1 MEGREETRT
10 RAERAGAERRRERS
24 SSRRSLG
31 ERKVSALSFSTSAS
45 ASPSCLSSESS
56 SRVRTRTFFICRRVI
71 FLKEARGR
79 EGEGGGIERGRQKN
93 GKKNDFTPLLFPFFS
108 LLLVSLSQVCSFFVE
123 EREDAVVFVFLES
136 SLAVDDAAAR
146 SSRPSTRRCRCRR
159 LVDAAVAVTVAANFA
174 AFLLLFPPAVAFP
187 PRLFPP
193 RVRHGEIISKR
204 GLREHGRDRSL
215 VPGREVRSLMF
226 PGALVFFETSARSL
240 AAGQK
245 KKNSKR
251 TPSRHHLN
259 QNRFGS
265 KAEAAAL
272 LAEWATKIAPRALAE
287 AGKLGAG
294 AGRRAAPSV
303 RVLSGAVGASESRLE
318 VEVSGLPSLAA
329 LEVLWEALP
338 REEHRHW
345 QERLARHVVDG
356 STRWEVFHELGAVV
370 GRGGGGESEARA
382 PTAAFSSPSP
392 PATTAEEAPSS
403 PSPLLVVSG
412 DEAAAILQ
420 SDAVAAAAAIE
431 KSGNGG
437 ASAADGGP
445 SRASPPPAPAA
456 GRGRPR
462 SLERAAA
469 AGARAAAAE
478 ASKGRPP
485 PPSPPY
491 SPPLPPITISS
502 ILGAAKSSNGSSSSN
517 GGSSSDGGSSS
528 NGGSSSDGFG
538 GSGGDL
544 DTLDTSKLV
553 PGQRLPDGSVV
564 ATDWKGDVMII
575 RPGDRG
581 VAGL

>member
-45 ASPSCLSSESS
+45 ASSSCLSSESS

-226 PGALVFFETSARSL
+226 PRALVFFETSARSL

-245 KKNSKR
+245 KK
-251 TPSRHHLN
+251 TLN
-259 QNRFGS
+259 EHPLVITSTKTGS
-265 KAEAAAL
+265 
-272 LAEWATKIAPRALAE
+272 APR
-287 AGKLGAG
+287 
-294 AGRRAAPSV
+294 
-303 RVLSGAVGASESRLE
+303 
-318 VEVSGLPSLAA
+318 
-329 LEVLWEALP
+329 P
-338 REEHRHW
+338 RPR
-345 QERLARHVVDG
+345 
-356 STRWEVFHELGAVV
+356 
-370 GRGGGGESEARA
+370 
-382 PTAAFSSPSP
+382 
-392 PATTAEEAPSS
+392 PSS
-403 PSPLLVVSG
+403 PSGPPRSPRGPSRKPASSEQGRDDEPLPPS
-412 DEAAAILQ
+412 
-420 SDAVAAAAAIE
+420 
-431 KSGNGG
+431 
-437 ASAADGGP
+437 ASSPARSAPP
-445 SRASPPPAPAA
+445 SRASRSRSAA
-456 GRGRPR
+456 CRRSRRSRCCGRRCRGRSIGTGR
-462 SLERAAA
+462 RGWRGTSWT
-469 AGARAAAAE
+469 GARGGRCSTSSGPSSVGAAAE
-478 ASKGRPP
+478 RARRELRRRRSLRLRRRRRRQRKHLPP
-485 PPSPPY
+485 PRP
-491 SPPLPPITISS
+491 
-502 ILGAAKSSNGSSSSN
+502 SSSSRETRPRR
-517 GGSSSDGGSSS
+517 SS
-528 NGGSSSDGFG
+528 NQTPSQ
-538 GSGGDL
+538 
-544 DTLDTSKLV
+544 
-553 PGQRLPDGSVV
+553 P
-564 ATDWKGDVMII
+564 
-575 RPGDRG
+575 RPQ
-581 VAGL
+581 